1 MSGASSALPKT
12 WNLSSLL
19 GWDSMA
25 FVEPSLLGCVAAAA
39 VAVDERSKLRSTE
52 DVASWLVEP
61 SLLGC
66 VAAAAVAVDER
77 SKLRS
82 TEDVESVEFL

>member
-1 MSGASSALPKT
+1 
-12 WNLSSLL
+12 LL

-52 DVASWLVEP
+52 DL
-61 SLLGC
+61 
-66 VAAAAVAVDER
+66 
-77 SKLRS
+77 
-82 TEDVESVEFL
+82 ESVEFL

>member
-1 MSGASSALPKT
+1 LKPDPHKHVQQGESKRHGRLRGRQCDERSKLRSTEDVESVERLVEP
-12 WNLSSLL
+12 SLL

-52 DVASWLVEP
+52 DV
-61 SLLGC
+61 
-66 VAAAAVAVDER
+66 
-77 SKLRS
+77 
-82 TEDVESVEFL
+82 ESIEFL